1 MSTYPG
7 DDPQQPPEAQE
18 PGEERADSGTEPT
31 QPVGYWERQ
40 AAEQAARQR
49 QQGDPSEAQ
58 SGAVFNPT
66 SAQPASGWEQGST
79 RPYEQNPYAQP
90 PYGQPVYPQPGY
102 GQPPY
107 GQPGYGQP
115 GYGQPGYGQPGYGQP
130 GYGQPGY
137 GQPPYAQPPYG
148 QPTYGYPPPGGQSG
162 PPVPGPTG
170 FPPYSF
176 TPPRPDHPQSTL
188 ALILGII
195 GLVFGF
201 MCGVG
206 FLASP
211 FAWALG
217 RNAVKEIQASRGR
230 MGGEGT
236 ARAGMIT
243 GIIGTILLGLGVLLL
258 IGFAV
263 LVAISD
269 STTGSNV

>member
-7 DDPQQPPEAQE
+7 DDPQQPPEATDPE
-18 PGEERADSGTEPT
+18 GEGTDAGTEPT

-40 AAEQAARQR
+40 AAEQAAQQR
-49 QQGDPSEAQ
+49 QQGDPSESQ

-66 SAQPASGWEQGST
+66 SAQPASGWDQGST

-90 PYGQPVYPQPGY
+90 PYGQPVHQQPSYPPAGY

-115 GYGQPGYGQPGYGQP
+115 GYGQP
-130 GYGQPGY
+130 
-137 GQPPYAQPPYG
+137 PYG

-162 PPVPGPTG
+162 HPAPGPQG
-170 FPPYSF
+170 YPPYAF

-188 ALILGII
+188 SLILGIV

-201 MCGVG
+201 TCGIG

-217 RNAVKEIQASRGR
+217 RNAVKEIQASRGGL
-230 MGGEGT
+230 GGEGT

-243 GIIGTILLGLGVLLL
+243 GIVGTVLLGLGVLLL

-269 STTGSNV
+269 TTTGSNV